1 MRADHLF
8 DRLQCWLRIQLVKR
22 FFGRNL
28 KRIRR
33 DAKTRK
39 IKVVFLVSEIA
50 KWKGQSVYDKLAQS
64 NWCEPQIAV
73 MELTRFAHLPVAE
86 LKERAEEKLAYFRS
100 RGMSVVDI
108 WKYGTKNCLDVKSIG
123 ADIVFYQQPWDLPR
137 QMRPWVVARHALT
150 FYFPYYT
157 PNLVF
162 KSLEVGH
169 KLHRFLFGYI
179 VYNAELAQFYERLM
193 KTEIGGHVTRFLPL
207 GHPAMDELNV
217 GDVSD
222 SGDYVIY
229 APHWSIQAG
238 AVNPPMPISTFLTT
252 GKEILEYAK
261 RHSQVRWVFKPH
273 PELRDALVRS
283 GQYSQE
289 EVDAYYDEWDS
300 IGQVCLGGPLE
311 YLPLFRESRAMIT
324 DCGSFLTEYGCT
336 GRPIIWL
343 VSSESRIDVNPIVR
357 RLYSTFYE
365 ASDIRRLF
373 ELLDDVVLRSADP
386 QKYARL
392 LALKA
397 MRDYNANASPRIVA
411 YLQELLERK
420 WT

>member
-1 MRADHLF
+1 MRAS
-8 DRLQCWLRIQLVKR
+8 DRLLLFVRAFLVR
-22 FFGRNL
+22 LSHRRVL
-28 KRIRR
+28 VRIRKAAGR
-33 DAKTRK
+33 RK
-39 IKVVFLVSEIA
+39 LKVVFLVSEIE
-50 KWKGQSVYDKLAQS
+50 KWKGQSVYDQLSRSPAF
-64 NWCEPQIAV
+64 EPLIAV
-73 MELTRFAHLPVAE
+73 MELTRFANLPIAE
-86 LKERAEEKLAYFRS
+86 LKARAEKKLAYFRS

-169 KLHRFLFGYI
+169 KLHRFLFVYI
-179 VYNAELAQFYERLM
+179 VYNDELAQFYERLM

-222 SGDYVIY
+222 PGDYVIY

-252 GKEILEYAK
+252 GQEILEYAK

-300 IGQVCLGGPLE
+300 IGQVCLGGPSE
-311 YLPLFRESRAMIT
+311 YLPLFAKSRAMIT

-373 ELLDDVVLRSADP
+373 ELLDDVVLEKADP
-386 QKYARL
+386 KKDARL

-397 MRDYNANASPRIVA
+397 MRNGNANASQRIVA
-411 YLQELLERK
+411 YLQGLVLG
-420 WT
+420 